1 MIRETSSP
9 GIKIYYEPHCDY
21 DEKSTAPI
29 TDLDVVITPACS
41 QLIAGYPLVR
51 PSCVLLTA
59 GAGSFWRC
67 RTLHG
72 GAVGVDA
79 SRACA

>member
-9 GIKIYYEPHCDY
+9 GIKVYYEPHCDY

-41 QLIAGYPLVR
+41 QIIAGYPLVR
-51 PSCVLLTA
+51 QPVWC
-59 GAGSFWRC
+59 
-67 RTLHG
+67 
-72 GAVGVDA
+72 
-79 SRACA
+79 